1 MFTTKQTTLMTQTS
15 KTAKTKVA
23 SSNAFLFGAAQN
35 AAVTVSG
42 NGAKKFSTTGNSW
55 VDQFGKLGTF
65 KAPRSYEDIARD
77 CSILYAQDKE
87 TFVKFTI
94 YLRMISRK
102 TDIIGYKTTKEW
114 SEYIGIP
121 IPTMFKRLQDLQR
134 LGKIKTKTYRVK
146 ASVTIRKIQ
155 HYRIDPEWLK
165 LHGL

>member
-1 MFTTKQTTLMTQTS
+1 MN
-15 KTAKTKVA
+15 TAMKNKSPKKSATNKKPSLFA
-23 SSNAFLFGAAQN
+23 SAMMDLLSHSE
-35 AAVTVSG
+35 T
-42 NGAKKFSTTGNSW
+42 
-55 VDQFGKLGTF
+55 
-65 KAPRSYEDIARD
+65 
-77 CSILYAQDKE
+77 DKPE
-87 TFVKFTI
+87 N
-94 YLRMISRK
+94 
-102 TDIIGYKTTKEW
+102 GYKTTKEW